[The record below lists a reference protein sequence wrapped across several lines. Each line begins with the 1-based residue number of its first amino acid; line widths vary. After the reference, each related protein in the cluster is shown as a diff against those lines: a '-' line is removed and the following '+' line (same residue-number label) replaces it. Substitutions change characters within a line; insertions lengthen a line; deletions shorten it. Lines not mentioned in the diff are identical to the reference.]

1 MSGDAAPLSLTFPY
15 LVDDGTVGMNLIH
28 SERTGLS
35 NTILSMSYA
44 QPLPWRSA
52 SFRANAFKD
61 ISGDGGYGVSVGL
74 SMPLGGARFASINL
88 GRDRQGRLE
97 SAASLSR
104 FADRKPGSYGYRVNL
119 SRQNRGAS
127 ATYQTNFGRAD
138 LALRDSGN
146 STNASAT
153 LDGALVLA
161 GDGLFASNRITDGF
175 AVVDVGVPDVPVSL
189 NNREV
194 ARTGWLGKALVP
206 DLRSY
211 RTNKISINPLDLPI
225 ESNIG
230 ASAMNVVPARRSGV
244 AVDFGGQPNAA
255 ALVVLH
261 DTAGQFLSPGADV
274 SLQGTGSSFVVGYD
288 GEVWI
293 EGLEAQNRIL
303 VQTGDITCSAE
314 FIYIAQ
320 PGAQVYIDGIECK

>member
-1 MSGDAAPLSLTFPY
+1 
-15 LVDDGTVGMNLIH
+15 
-28 SERTGLS
+28 
-35 NTILSMSYA
+35 
-44 QPLPWRSA
+44 
-52 SFRANAFKD
+52 
-61 ISGDGGYGVSVGL
+61 
-74 SMPLGGARFASINL
+74 
-88 GRDRQGRLE
+88 
-97 SAASLSR
+97 
-104 FADRKPGSYGYRVNL
+104 
-119 SRQNRGAS
+119 
-127 ATYQTNFGRAD
+127 
-138 LALRDSGN
+138 
-146 STNASAT
+146 
-153 LDGALVLA
+153 
-161 GDGLFASNRITDGF
+161 
-175 AVVDVGVPDVPVSL
+175 VPDVPVSL

-244 AVDFGGQPNAA
+244 TVDFGGQPNAA

-261 DTAGQFLSPGADV
+261 DTAGQFFSPGADV

-314 FIYIAQ
+314 FIYIAH